1 MTMRRAAA
9 GSSARKFG
17 AALAF
22 VLFAVIVVAV
32 PLAHSAPGNG
42 DDDVEQRIQ
51 AILSRMTLE
60 QKVDMIGGVEDFYIR
75 AYPDLG
81 VPQLRMSD
89 GPLGVRNAEPPSTA
103 MAGGIS
109 LAASWDP
116 ALAEQVGIQIGRDAR
131 ARGVHFMLGPA
142 FNIYRAPMDG
152 RNFEYMGEDPYLAG
166 KIAVGYIEGM
176 QSQGVSSTAKH
187 FVANNS
193 EFDRHNTDSI
203 VDERTLR
210 EIYLPAFEAAVKEA
224 HVRAVMDSYNLTNE
238 IHMTQNAPL
247 NIDVLKKEWGFT
259 GILMSDWTSTYD
271 AVAAANGGLD
281 IEMPSGKHLNRE
293 QLLPAIQKGLVSV
306 ATIDDKVRRILRVAI
321 EFGWLDHEQADL
333 AISRY
338 NREGDQVALQA
349 AREGAVLLKNDANLL
364 PLKKSEIKSVLVVG
378 PDAYPAVPVGGGSAR
393 AVPFQAVSFLQ
404 GISDYVGNTG
414 KVYYSPGLLT
424 VPQMADH
431 TSYSTAA
438 TGGTPGLKAEYF
450 TNPDLQGKPY
460 LSRLEEHVD
469 FGEPSKASLPE
480 DAVSSRWTGYYS
492 PRAAGKFDLFVA
504 STGEDGGYYR
514 LYVDNKLVLDD
525 WMVSKELLGVAT
537 LTFDTN
543 PHKIVLEHHGHSR
556 WHGRHLRMGIVAEG
570 SYVLPDATK
579 LAAKADVV
587 IIAAGFD
594 PDSEAEGAD
603 RTFHLPPG
611 QDELIQAMSAANKN
625 VIVLLTSG
633 GGVDM
638 NAWLDHVQALLQVWY
653 PGQEGGKA
661 AADILFGDV
670 NPSGRLPATFERRW
684 EDNPVH
690 DNYYPAER
698 TNRVVYKEGVFVG
711 YRGYEHNG
719 TKPLFPFGYGLSY
732 TTFKYSNLTV
742 KAPDPGAK
750 IDDFSTPVYKVS
762 FDVTNTGTREGAD
775 VAQVYIAPPNT
786 KVPRPTKELKAF
798 RRIDLMPEETKT
810 VSLTLDKRAFTYYN
824 VDTKQWE
831 VDDGD
836 YQILVGRSSQDIE
849 LRGAAVW
856 ITVSTGAAP
865 VITK

>member
-1 MTMRRAAA
+1 
-9 GSSARKFG
+9 
-17 AALAF
+17 L
-22 VLFAVIVVAV
+22 L
-32 PLAHSAPGNG
+32 
-42 DDDVEQRIQ
+42 
-51 AILSRMTLE
+51 
-60 QKVDMIGGVEDFYIR
+60 
-75 AYPDLG
+75 
-81 VPQLRMSD
+81 
-89 GPLGVRNAEPPSTA
+89 
-103 MAGGIS
+103 AGGIS

-116 ALAEQVGIQIGRDAR
+116 GLAKQEGIQIGRDAR

-203 VDERTLR
+203 VDQRTLR

-224 HVRAVMDSYNLTNE
+224 HVGAVMDSYNLVNG

-247 NIDVLKKEWGFT
+247 NIDLLKKEWGFP

-281 IEMPSGKHLNRE
+281 IEMPSGLHMNRA
-293 QLLPAIQKGLVSV
+293 QLLPAIQKGKVSV
-306 ATIDDKVRRILRVAI
+306 ATIDDKIRRILRVAI
-321 EFGWLDHEQADL
+321 EFGWLDRDQEDL

-349 AREGAVLLKNDANLL
+349 AREGAVLLKNDGNLL
-364 PLKKSEIKSVLVVG
+364 PLKKDEVRSVLVVG

-404 GISDYVGNTG
+404 GISDSVGNTG
-414 KVYYSPGLLT
+414 KVYYSPGIPT
-424 VPQMADH
+424 VQEMAH
-431 TSYSTAA
+431 NTIFSTAA
-438 TGGTPGLKAEYF
+438 SGKQPGLQAEYF
-450 TNPDLQGKPY
+450 TNPDLQGKAY
-460 LSRLEEHVD
+460 LSRVEEHVD
-469 FGEPSKASLPE
+469 FGEPGKASLPE

-492 PRAAGKFDLFVA
+492 PRAAGKFDLFVG

-514 LYVDNKLVLDD
+514 LYVDDKLVLDD
-525 WMVSKELLGVAT
+525 WNTSKELLGVAT
-537 LTFDTN
+537 LDFDAN
-543 PHKIVLEHHGHSR
+543 PHKIVLEHHGHPR

-570 SYVLPDATK
+570 SYVLPDAKK
-579 LAAKADVV
+579 LAARSDVV
-587 IIAAGFD
+587 VVAAGFD

-625 VIVLLTSG
+625 TIVLVTSG

-638 NAWLDHVQALLQVWY
+638 NAWLDRVPALLQVWY

-661 AADILFGDV
+661 AAEILFGDV
-670 NPSGRLPATFERRW
+670 NPSGHLPATFERRW

-690 DNYYPAER
+690 DSYYPADG

-711 YRGYEHNG
+711 YRGYQHNG

-732 TTFKYSNLTV
+732 TAFQYAHLAIKPADSSAKGDGLS
-742 KAPDPGAK
+742 APP
-750 IDDFSTPVYKVS
+750 YEVS

-775 VAQVYIAPPNT
+775 VAQVYVSDT
-786 KVPRPTKELKAF
+786 QSRVPRPAKELKGF
-798 RRIDLMPEETKT
+798 TRINLKPGETKT
-810 VSLTLDKRAFTYYN
+810 ATVTLDARAFEYY
-824 VDTKQWE
+824 DTTAKRWRADPSE
-831 VDDGD
+831 
-836 YQILVGRSSQDIE
+836 YQILVGRSSEDVQ
-849 LRGAAVW
+849 LRGAV
-856 ITVSTGAAP
+856 TLAADAAAAANG
-865 VITK
+865 K

>member
-1 MTMRRAAA
+1 MTMRRKATGSAA
-9 GSSARKFG
+9 RRFG
-17 AALAF
+17 AALAVVF
-22 VLFAVIVVAV
+22 LAAIVLAA
-32 PLAHSAPGNG
+32 PLAHSAPGNS
-42 DDDVEQRIQ
+42 DADVEQRVQ
-51 AILSRMTLE
+51 AILSKMTLD
-60 QKVDMIGGVEDFYIR
+60 QKLDMIGGYEDFYVR

-81 VPQLRMSD
+81 VPALRMAD
-89 GPLGVRNAEPPSTA
+89 GPLGVRNADPPSTL

-116 ALAEQVGIQIGRDAR
+116 ALAEQEGIQIGRDAR

-224 HVRAVMDSYNLTNE
+224 HVRAVMDSYNLTNG
-238 IHMTQNAPL
+238 IHMTQNAKL
-247 NIDVLKKEWGFT
+247 NIDLLKKEWGFT

-281 IEMPSGKHLNRE
+281 IEMPSGKHMNRE
-293 QLLPAIQKGLVSV
+293 QLLPAVQKGLVSV

-321 EFGWLDHEQADL
+321 EFGWLDREQEDL
-333 AISRY
+333 SISRY
-338 NREGDQVALQA
+338 NREGDQVALQV
-349 AREGAVLLKNDANLL
+349 AREGAVLLKNDGNLL
-364 PLKKSEIKSVLVVG
+364 PLKKNEIKSVLVVG

-393 AVPFQAVSFLQ
+393 AVPFEAVSFLQ
-404 GISDYVGNTG
+404 GISDYVGSAG
-414 KVYYSPGLLT
+414 KVYYSPGLRT
-424 VPQMADH
+424 VQQMAHD
-431 TSYSTAA
+431 TTFSTTAS
-438 TGGTPGLKAEYF
+438 GDQPGLQAEYF

-460 LSRLEEHVD
+460 LSRTEQHVD

-480 DAVSSRWTGYYS
+480 DAVSSRWTGYYT
-492 PRAAGKFDLFVA
+492 PRATGKFDLFVG

-525 WMVSKELLGVAT
+525 WTVSKELLGVAT
-537 LTFDTN
+537 LAFDTT

-570 SYVLPDATK
+570 SYVLPEAKK

-587 IIAAGFD
+587 VIAAGFD

-611 QDELIQAMSAANKN
+611 QDELIQEMAAANKN

-633 GGVDM
+633 GSVDM
-638 NAWLDHVQALLQVWY
+638 NDWLDRVPALLQVWY

-661 AADILFGDV
+661 AAEILFGDV
-670 NPSGRLPATFERRW
+670 NPSGRLPATFGRHW
-684 EDNPVH
+684 ADNPVH
-690 DNYYPAER
+690 DSYYPAEG

-732 TTFKYSNLTV
+732 T
-742 KAPDPGAK
+742 
-750 IDDFSTPVYKVS
+750 
-762 FDVTNTGTREGAD
+762 
-775 VAQVYIAPPNT
+775 
-786 KVPRPTKELKAF
+786 
-798 RRIDLMPEETKT
+798 
-810 VSLTLDKRAFTYYN
+810 
-824 VDTKQWE
+824 
-831 VDDGD
+831 
-836 YQILVGRSSQDIE
+836 
-849 LRGAAVW
+849 
-856 ITVSTGAAP
+856 
-865 VITK
+865 

>member
-1 MTMRRAAA
+1 MTMTRKATNLAARR
-9 GSSARKFG
+9 FG
-17 AALAF
+17 APLAVLVLAAF
-22 VLFAVIVVAV
+22 VMAA

-42 DDDVEQRIQ
+42 DADVEQRVQ
-51 AILSRMTLE
+51 AILGKMTLE
-60 QKVDMIGGVEDFYIR
+60 QKVDMIGGFEDFYVR

-81 VPQLRMSD
+81 LPALRMAD
-89 GPLGVRNAEPPSTA
+89 GPLGVRNAEPPSTL

-116 ALAEQVGIQIGRDAR
+116 ALAEQEGIQIGRDAR
-131 ARGVHFMLGPA
+131 SRGVHFMLGPA

-193 EFDRHNTDSI
+193 EFDRHNADSI

-210 EIYLPAFEAAVKEA
+210 EIYLPAFEAAVKEG
-224 HVRAVMDSYNLTNE
+224 HVRAVMDSYNLTNG
-238 IHMTQNAPL
+238 IHMTQNAKL
-247 NIDVLKKEWGFT
+247 NIDLLKKEWGFT

-281 IEMPSGKHLNRE
+281 IEMPSGLHMNRE

-321 EFGWLDHEQADL
+321 EFGWLDRQQEDL
-333 AISRY
+333 GISRY

-349 AREGAVLLKNDANLL
+349 AREGAVLLKNDGNLL
-364 PLKKSEIKSVLVVG
+364 PLKKDEIKSVLVVG

-404 GISDYVGNTG
+404 GISDYVGNAANVLYSSGIPTVQEMAHNTTFSTTASG
-414 KVYYSPGLLT
+414 KQPGLDA
-424 VPQMADH
+424 Q
-431 TSYSTAA
+431 
-438 TGGTPGLKAEYF
+438 YF
-450 TNPDLQGKPY
+450 ANPDLQGKPY
-460 LSRLEEHVD
+460 LSRVEEHVD
-469 FGEPSKASLPE
+469 FGEPSKASLPD
-480 DAVSSRWTGYYS
+480 DALSSRWTGYYT
-492 PRAAGKFDLFVA
+492 PRAAGKFDLFVG

-525 WMVSKELLGVAT
+525 WTVSKELLGVAT
-537 LTFDTN
+537 LTFDTT

-570 SYVLPDATK
+570 SYVLPDAKK
-579 LAAKADVV
+579 LAANADVV
-587 IIAAGFD
+587 VIAAGFD

-611 QDELIQAMSAANKN
+611 QDELIQEMAAANKN

-638 NAWLDHVQALLQVWY
+638 NAWLDRVPALLQVWY

-661 AADILFGDV
+661 AAEIVFGDV

-684 EDNPVH
+684 QDNPVH
-690 DNYYPAER
+690 DSYYPQAG

-732 TTFKYSNLTV
+732 TTFKYTNLAI
-742 KAPDPGAK
+742 KPAAPGAK
-750 IDDFSTPVYKVS
+750 GSELSAPLYEVS
-762 FDVTNTGTREGAD
+762 FDVTNTGAREGTD
-775 VAQVYIAPPNT
+775 VAQVYVSDPQSR
-786 KVPRPTKELKAF
+786 VPRPAKELKGFA
-798 RRIDLMPEETKT
+798 RINLKPGETKT
-810 VSLTLDKRAFTYYN
+810 ATVTLDSRAFEYY
-824 VDTKQWE
+824 DTTAKHWRADPTE
-831 VDDGD
+831 
-836 YQILVGRSSQDIE
+836 YKILVGRSSDDIQ
-849 LRGAAVW
+849 LDGAVTLS
-856 ITVSTGAAP
+856 TVATAAASE
-865 VITK
+865 K